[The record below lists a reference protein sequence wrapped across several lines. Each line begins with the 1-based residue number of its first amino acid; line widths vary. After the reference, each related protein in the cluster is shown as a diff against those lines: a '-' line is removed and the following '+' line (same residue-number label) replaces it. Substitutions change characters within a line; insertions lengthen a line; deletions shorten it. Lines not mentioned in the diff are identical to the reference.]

1 MEHTL
6 WLSLA
11 LSRTAD
17 TLLQVRRKYMSTIK
31 NLIDLAKELET
42 RARDRRDIETIH
54 QITSL
59 AFSLQSQHAE
69 VIEKNLNLAAE
80 NLELTRQ
87 VSEFPKEIAA
97 LKEAQRQEI
106 TKLTERY
113 RKEIQIAKGTESPDV
128 IAPIARA

>member
-1 MEHTL
+1 
-6 WLSLA
+6 
-11 LSRTAD
+11 
-17 TLLQVRRKYMSTIK
+17 MSTIK